1 MRFFKIAIT
10 AALLAGYA
18 IPAGASD
25 YWYRHAEG
33 PDIEIWTNKGYDAT
47 YYYGEDIAV
56 YFRAER
62 DCYVVVYD
70 IDPSGAVTVLFP
82 SNYYNSSFVT
92 GDRVYRI
99 PDYYSD
105 YALEVSGASGTEHIF
120 AVACYEYMEP
130 PDFMKYVGYDYGDP
144 EYYDN
149 DYFINYMQGDLD
161 GFVRNVSRR
170 MTDGPYSVVHAR
182 FFVDDQ
188 YRHHKQYRYW
198 DYDPYYIGSIW
209 IGCNYPGAE
218 IWIDGIYFGIA
229 PVLVP
234 RIYIGHHWIWAYYGG
249 YPCYQQYFY
258 ITSYQRYYIDVRIDD
273 RYKDY
278 RYRRRSFRG
287 WVPLEKRYRNENGF
301 KERARDARARKVRSR
316 TLPSHVVRD
325 FHERRIISE
334 DSPLVKRIRDDSREK
349 DAIRFADKR
358 QRRSEIELGTV
369 DKNRKKAGDETPSV
383 KRPENR
389 RSKAGKIRLLEPHSR
404 KLLEKSD
411 GRKRDYKSVEKKSK
425 GKKPAYSK
433 GKRDENRVRDISV
446 GKEKPKSEKSSKSSK
461 YKKKTGSSKK
471 SVKKAIIKTRNPKGS
486 SSKSSSRKE
495 RR

>member
-18 IPAGASD
+18 SPASAD
-25 YWYRHAEG
+25 RYWLSSNDG
-33 PDIEIWTNKGYDAT
+33 PDIEVWTNKGYDAT
-47 YYYGEDIAV
+47 YYYGEDVAV
-56 YFRAER
+56 YFRAEQ

-70 IDPSGAVTVLFP
+70 IDPSGWVTVLFP
-82 SNYYNSSFVT
+82 SNYYNGCYVT

-105 YALEVSGASGTEHIF
+105 YTLEISGRSGTEHIF
-120 AVACYEYMEP
+120 AVASYEYIDP
-130 PDFMKYVGYDYGDP
+130 PDYMMYTGYDYGES
-144 EYYDN
+144 EYYVD
-149 DYFINYMQGDLD
+149 DYFSRNTSGDLH
-161 GFVRNVSRR
+161 GFVSSVNHRIVN
-170 MTDGPYSVVHAR
+170 GPHSAAYTR
-182 FFVDDQ
+182 FQVDSG

-198 DYDPYYIGSIW
+198 DYDPYCVGSVW
-209 IGCNYPGAE
+209 VGCNYPGAE

-258 ITSYQRYYIDVRIDD
+258 VSSYERYYIDVRIDD
-273 RYKDY
+273 DYKDY

-287 WVPLEKRYRNENGF
+287 WVPLEKKYRNENGF
-301 KERARDARARKVRSR
+301 KERARNARTKKVRSR

-325 FHERRIISE
+325 FHERGIISE
-334 DSPLVKRIRDDSREK
+334 DAPIVKRIRGDSREK

-358 QRRSEIELGTV
+358 QQRSEIELGTV
-369 DKNRKKAGDETPSV
+369 DKNRKKAGEETPSV

-389 RSKAGKIRLLEPHSR
+389 RSKAGGIRLLEPQSR
-404 KLLEKSD
+404 KLSEKSD

-425 GKKPAYSK
+425 GKKPAYSRE
-433 GKRDENRVRDISV
+433 KRDENRARDISV
-446 GKEKPKSEKSSKSSK
+446 GKEKPKSEKSSKGSK

-471 SVKKAIIKTRNPKGS
+471 SVKKAIIKARNPKGS
-486 SSKSSSRKE
+486 SGKSSSRKE